1 MCIVNIHCVA
11 AVCNQTII
19 FSMCM
24 YCYCIIMDLS
34 AITMTHS
41 LVCQLLHRFGLV
53 QEVMEEALCDVLEES
68 QTVDLHTGCV

>member
-1 MCIVNIHCVA
+1 
-11 AVCNQTII
+11 
-19 FSMCM
+19 
-24 YCYCIIMDLS
+24 MDLS